1 MRNRTLPALAALLLP
16 LRLLAQAPATPD
28 AAPAAAP
35 DADAAAHDELRA
47 LKAAAVDAVGKRDLD
62 ALSALLAPDVVVTW
76 ANAEVSRGP
85 EQVRAYVKRMLE
97 GSARIVKEFRTEVTV
112 DALTV
117 LYGGDTGVS
126 YGGSVDSFEL
136 AAGKK
141 FTLESRWSATLVKR
155 DGKWLIASFH
165 TSPNLFDNPL
175 LAAAKRSALF
185 AGLGGFLLGG
195 AAGFLL
201 ARTRSKA

>member
-1 MRNRTLPALAALLLP
+1 MHNRSLTALAALLLP
-16 LRLLAQAPATPD
+16 LRLLAQAPAAPEAAPAGVADPD
-28 AAPAAAP
+28 AAT
-35 DADAAAHDELRA
+35 HDELRA

-97 GSARIVKEFRTEVTV
+97 GSARIVKEFETDVTV
-112 DALTV
+112 DALTI
-117 LYGGDTGVS
+117 LYGGDTGIS
-126 YGGSVDSFEL
+126 YGSSVDSFAL
-136 AAGKK
+136 AAGKR
-141 FTLESRWSATLVKR
+141 FTLKSRWSATLVKR

-175 LAAAKRSALF
+175 LTAAKRSALF
-185 AGLGGFLLGG
+185 AGLGGFLLGA
-195 AAGFLL
+195 AAGFLIG
-201 ARTRSKA
+201 RTRARA